1 MGPGQPLLHELVPPP
16 DPWETA
22 RRLAHLPHLLFFDS
36 AGGPPTLARYSYVSA
51 DPFATLTSFRS
62 FGPER
67 QVVAW
72 NDPTFRTLPTE
83 DPFTALAEVLA
94 RSPATAA
101 PALPPFQGGA
111 AGLFGY
117 GLARVLERLPKPK
130 SEDFWLHDLVVG
142 FYDWVVAFDNYQGRA
157 WLVST
162 GWPETDAARRRD
174 RADR

>member
-1 MGPGQPLLHELVPPP
+1 
-16 DPWETA
+16 
-22 RRLAHLPHLLFFDS
+22 
-36 AGGPPTLARYSYVSA
+36 
-51 DPFATLTSFRS
+51 
-62 FGPER
+62 
-67 QVVAW
+67 
-72 NDPTFRTLPTE
+72 
-83 DPFTALAEVLA
+83 AEVLA
-94 RSPATAA
+94 RWPATAV
-101 PALPPFQGGA
+101 PGLPPFQGGA

-174 RADR
+174 RADRRRATVHRRLCAEPSWPRTRRPRTPAERLVPQFPLPGWPGVTSNFDRAGYLAAVRRAVEYIHAGD